1 MMNNRLG
8 GQPEDRSVITVLL
21 VDDIPETRENIRKL
35 LAFEEDEF
43 QVIGSVGTGREA
55 LQMAHELHPDI
66 VIMDIN
72 MPDMDG
78 LQATNEITK
87 TLPGTGVIMMSV
99 QTDQNYLKK
108 AMQAGARS
116 FLYKP
121 VDPDELYSTIRMVYK
136 QMEAAR
142 RSQRIVDVPIE
153 SSRKLTSL
161 QTTDGSVRAGHVIVV
176 YSPSGGAGCTTI
188 ATNLASG
195 LMKKNIKVLLV
206 DADLQFG
213 DVGVF
218 LKLSSQTTLVDVVA
232 KVDDLDTDFF
242 DTIAATHESGLRV
255 LLGPQRPEFA
265 ADITDPSAI
274 ARVIEKVAV
283 GYDFIVVDTSR
294 HFDEALISLMDMA
307 TKIVLVATP
316 TLAHVK
322 NTRFVLDLF
331 EKLGYPPE
339 KITFVLNRV
348 EDEKARNRVTV
359 PTDTIER
366 YLKRKVD
373 AKLPNN
379 EAVVL
384 SAVNKG
390 VPAIALARDR
400 SKAQSPVR
408 EMIDFSEKLFSELMD
423 GSTETAPAEDANKKK
438 SGLSLR
444 IGRG

>member
-1 MMNNRLG
+1 MNNRLG
-8 GQPEDRSVITVLL
+8 GQPESRSVITVLL

-55 LQMAHELHPDI
+55 LQMAHELNPDI
-66 VIMDIN
+66 IIMDIN

-99 QTDQNYLKK
+99 QTDSNYLKK
-108 AMQAGARS
+108 AMQAGARY
-116 FLYKP
+116 FLGKP
-121 VDPDELYSTIRMVYK
+121 VDPDELYSTIRMVYN

-142 RSQRIVDVPIE
+142 RSQRIADVPIE
-153 SSRKLTSL
+153 SSRKLSSL
-161 QTTDGSVRAGHVIVV
+161 QAADGSVRAGHVIVV
-176 YSPSGGAGCTTI
+176 YSPSGGAGCTTL

-195 LMKKNIKVLLV
+195 LMKKNIKVLLI

-218 LKLSSQTTLVDVVA
+218 LKLSSETTLVDVVA

-242 DTIAATHESGLRV
+242 DTLAATHESGLRV

-265 ADITDPSAI
+265 TDITNPSAI
-274 ARVIEKVAV
+274 ARVIEKVAA

-294 HFDEALISLMDMA
+294 YFDEALISLMDMA

-331 EKLGYPPE
+331 ERLSYPPE
-339 KITFVLNRV
+339 KVALVLNRV

-359 PTDTIER
+359 PTETIER
-366 YLKRKVD
+366 YLRRKVD

-400 SKAQSPVR
+400 SKAPSPVR
-408 EMIDFSEKLFSELMD
+408 EMIDFSEQLFNELMA
-423 GSTETAPAEDANKKK
+423 GPSETAPAEDANKKK
-438 SGLSLR
+438 SGLNLR